1 MTRLM
6 VENLRASPA
15 LFPRS
20 GATYDSG
27 TSTEEGRMFATKRV
41 RIVAGALAVALAGGG
56 TAAAVAT
63 SASASAKP
71 AHVVTHTPAHP
82 KLSLKRFNLNG
93 WVINAKYTLG
103 RNTGNTF
110 QQTYTASM
118 VQGVPIKGPF
128 VGTKFPP
135 EDYVALPISG
145 DQLYITWLDPS
156 TFAIV
161 DVFVMNLRTHT
172 VYDYAPGS
180 STPESAGTITIV
192 KRGAHRLR

>member
-1 MTRLM
+1 MPTKHAAGVYAVADDRELTC
-6 VENLRASPA
+6 VARIVSLLRRDLRCGHIPK
-15 LFPRS
+15 
-20 GATYDSG
+20 
-27 TSTEEGRMFATKRV
+27 EEGRMFATKRV
-41 RIVAGALAVALAGGG
+41 RIMAAALTVAVAAGG

-71 AHVVTHTPAHP
+71 AHVATHGLAHVHP

-135 EDYVALPISG
+135 EDYVALPIG
-145 DQLYITWLDPS
+145 
-156 TFAIV
+156 
-161 DVFVMNLRTHT
+161 
-172 VYDYAPGS
+172 G
-180 STPESAGTITIV
+180 
-192 KRGAHRLR
+192 